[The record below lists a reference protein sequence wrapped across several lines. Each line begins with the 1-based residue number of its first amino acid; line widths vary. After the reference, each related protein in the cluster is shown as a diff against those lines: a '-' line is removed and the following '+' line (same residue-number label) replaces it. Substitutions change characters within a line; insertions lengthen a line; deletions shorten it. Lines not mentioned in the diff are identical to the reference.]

1 MRRRPS
7 KLRWQV
13 GGGAGGSGRQGGGDA
28 GCDERRQVVGNRV
41 GVGELVVIQ
50 FLLLEQDACWV
61 GERPAIEDE
70 VDDRV
75 GPVPVRRCPVDYQQL
90 ADGEVK
96 AEFLVDFTGART
108 VGRLGVLADSS
119 WQGPVVERKSG
130 GQ

>member
-75 GPVPVRRCPVDYQQL
+75 GPVPVRGDPVDYQQL
-90 ADGEVK
+90 ADREIEP
-96 AEFLVDFTGART
+96 EFLADFTGTRT

-119 WQGPVVERKSG
+119 RQGPARLRRVP
-130 GQ
+130 